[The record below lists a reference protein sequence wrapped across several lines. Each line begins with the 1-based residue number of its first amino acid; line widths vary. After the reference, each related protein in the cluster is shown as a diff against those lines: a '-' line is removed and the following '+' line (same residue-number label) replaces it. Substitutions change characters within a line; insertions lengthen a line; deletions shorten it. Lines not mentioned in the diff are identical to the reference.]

1 MATTRIDTLLQYT
14 DNSNLTWDMDNEP
27 VILGAL
33 VIDVVNK
40 IIKKGDGVGT
50 FSSLPVWLDYDFI
63 STPSITQ
70 LASGDLDDIV
80 ISTSDTYTPSG
91 VTLSSILDQLDAIGA
106 THVNNSN
113 RYIIVSNA
121 DQAIIDV
128 SGATDNTMVEGINGD
143 YTPGSMTIA
152 DFIAALVSNYH
163 TGAISHIYDLVWYT
177 DSTLT
182 TLVDDQND
190 TGIDDRLVYYCKVF
204 GFHDSKEL
212 HELTFTLATTNNNI
226 TIIREVSSPDNIPNV
241 FRVEVGEV
249 GDTTITFT
257 ASVNDGTAIVSKDM
271 TVVFLERFIGV
282 MVSVYGGTGIDLF
295 FGVVTDS
302 SGNIICAGLT
312 DSEVAGNNDA
322 LVVKFDTNLNILA
335 SKVYGGIG
343 SDIFHEVA
351 TDANDNIICV
361 GVTSSE
367 GSGIDDTLVVKFDTN
382 LDILT
387 KKIYGGSGIDR
398 FRRVATDSNDNIIC
412 VGYTTS
418 EGSGGNDALVIKFD
432 PNLNIL
438 ARKIYGGTG
447 TDEFRG
453 VTTDSNNNI
462 TCVGWTSS
470 EGADSDVAL
479 VVKYDPNLDIIAKKI
494 YDGSGA
500 DLFFGVVTDSSGN
513 IICAGQTTSEG
524 SGDWDTLVVK
534 FDPNLNILA
543 KKIYGGTGTDE
554 FRGVTTDSNN
564 NITCVGW
571 TSSEGAG
578 NYDALV
584 VKLSSDIPTGTFVGT
599 VLTNLTLTDSN
610 LTLADSNLTLA
621 DSNLTLAN
629 SNLTLA
635 NSNLTL
641 ADSNLTQES
650 DNILL

>member
-1 MATTRIDTLLQYT
+1 
-14 DNSNLTWDMDNEP
+14 
-27 VILGAL
+27 
-33 VIDVVNK
+33 
-40 IIKKGDGVGT
+40 
-50 FSSLPVWLDYDFI
+50 
-63 STPSITQ
+63 
-70 LASGDLDDIV
+70 
-80 ISTSDTYTPSG
+80 
-91 VTLSSILDQLDAIGA
+91 
-106 THVNNSN
+106 
-113 RYIIVSNA
+113 
-121 DQAIIDV
+121 
-128 SGATDNTMVEGINGD
+128 
-143 YTPGSMTIA
+143 
-152 DFIAALVSNYH
+152 
-163 TGAISHIYDLVWYT
+163 
-177 DSTLT
+177 
-182 TLVDDQND
+182 
-190 TGIDDRLVYYCKVF
+190 
-204 GFHDSKEL
+204 
-212 HELTFTLATTNNNI
+212 LTFTLATTNNNI

-418 EGSGGNDALVIKFD
+418 EGSGGNDALVVKFDPNLNILAKKIYGGAGTDYFYGVATDTNDNIICVGYTTSEGSGGNDALVIKFD

-599 VLTNLTLTDSN
+599 VLTNLTLGDSN

-621 DSNLTLAN
+621 DSNLTFTD

-635 NSNLTL
+635 DSNLTF